1 MFKILSISARNLLR
15 YHRRTFL
22 TGLLITMGVMSV
34 LLFISLSSSFKA
46 MMIGQITDSM
56 LGHVQ
61 VHARGYVASLDN
73 LPLNLMLKSDESQ
86 KVENQLTD
94 MAAIEAWSRRIK
106 FGAMFSNF
114 NETTNIRLNGV
125 YPDREA
131 ATCPQLSGRVVKGE
145 LGDSLLERG
154 TILVPELIA
163 TGMNIKVG
171 DTIVLVATNQD
182 GAVNGQTFVVKAILE
197 GISGPGGRDGYVH
210 IEDARALLRLGSESV
225 SEYAI
230 RLKEADN
237 VPQLVKQLNDAIGG
251 VQADDGKPAFEIHGW
266 KQLTPF
272 SSIASMIDM
281 LTVFVQVMLVAIVL
295 ISIMNVMIMAVYER
309 MREIGTLAAIG
320 TSPGRIL
327 SMFLGEGLILG
338 AGGSL
343 IGVILSLGIIK
354 LLQIYPLGFSFGRQ
368 DDLLLTP
375 MIEVSDI
382 FNITLLVILM
392 AVLASLQP
400 AWKASRMDPVVALR
414 AV

>member
-1 MFKILSISARNLLR
+1 MLKILSISSRNLLR

-22 TGLLITMGVMSV
+22 TGLLITMGVMAV

-61 VHARGYVASLDN
+61 VHSKGYVASLDN
-73 LPLNLMLKSDESQ
+73 LPLNLMLKAEDTQGIE
-86 KVENQLTD
+86 KHLAE
-94 MAAIEAWSRRIK
+94 MPAIEAWSSRIK

-125 YPDREA
+125 YPEREA
-131 ATCPQLSGRVVKGE
+131 ATCPQLSGRVVKGDA
-145 LGDSLLERG
+145 GDDLLERG

-163 TGMNIKVG
+163 SGMNIKVG

-210 IEDARALLRLGSESV
+210 IEDARALLRLGKGGV

-230 RLKEADN
+230 RLKQADS
-237 VPQLVKQLNDAIGG
+237 VPQVVKQLNAAIGAQKG
-251 VQADDGKPAFEIHGW
+251 DDGKAAFEIHGW

-281 LTVFVQVMLVAIVL
+281 LTIFVQVMLVAIVL

-343 IGVILSLGIIK
+343 IGVLISLAIIK
-354 LLQIYPLGFSFGRQ
+354 ILQLYPLGFSFGRQ

-375 MIEVSDI
+375 MIEISDI
-382 FNITLLVILM
+382 LNISLLVILM